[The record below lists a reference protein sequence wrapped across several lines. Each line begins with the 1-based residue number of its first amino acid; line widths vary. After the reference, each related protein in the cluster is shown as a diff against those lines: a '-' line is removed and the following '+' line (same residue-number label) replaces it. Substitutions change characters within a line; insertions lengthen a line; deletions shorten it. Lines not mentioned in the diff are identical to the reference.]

1 MAALARTAKE
11 IKMLLSSLRVFN
23 YKSCRDIFVEFN
35 DAKANVLIGENDCG
49 KTSTLSSIRFL
60 LDSSASVNLPN
71 QKSEKSDLS
80 HSPLDI
86 SFINEAL
93 THLEIP
99 SFLEENDKDYIV
111 FAARFKVEEI
121 DIDNER
127 ESSVHLKWILESTG
141 VGNEFW
147 KVRVFDAQS
156 GDSDVYYTGLYL
168 SSDVSN
174 ELFNLNQAQTNTA
187 LREKNPDSNNL
198 VNDNGQGQ
206 HSIYEKVRSILHSNP
221 TVYAT
226 VKFKDDAKKSKWKAD
241 LKFFPEYQY
250 LSWAESLES
259 INKVAATI
267 LDEALGVEINR
278 AERVSRL
285 LKEKAQRKIDA
296 QLNGVGIQNEVPSIT
311 GISAKVSFEL
321 QRKITDLFVQKV
333 GAQDD
338 VHIDNQGEGIKRQ
351 IWFALL
357 KLQANIAEKNASN
370 KRYFWCFDEPETH
383 LHPKAQRDFF
393 SAIQTLSR
401 QNFQIL
407 VSTHSTIFVD
417 SSKVEDI
424 KTFKIDNHYTNV
436 GTVTNVEDIYATLG
450 LKNSDFLFYNK
461 FLIVEGHTEET
472 LIPSLYYKYKGRTL
486 KEDNV
491 QLINL
496 KGCTNAEV
504 ASDVLEQLINGFS
517 KMDDLAVYIFDSDTR
532 KVPSPTI
539 FLVGKQDLEDCLPIH
554 IWPVIVR
561 DVFDGSI
568 SITED
573 EVQGVIDAIPNV
585 APGVDCQE
593 SQKFASRLKAQLRLK
608 LLALDRVDD
617 ITLWPNKSHEWGA
630 IISNQISVEHI
641 PVCITNAFNALS

>member
-1 MAALARTAKE
+1 MTALARTAKE

-23 YKSCRDIFVEFN
+23 YKSCKDIFVDFN
-35 DAKANVLIGENDCG
+35 DNKANVLIGENDCG
-49 KTSTLSSIRFL
+49 KTSTLNSIKFL
-60 LDSSASVNLPN
+60 LDSTASVNLPN
-71 QKSEKSDLS
+71 QKTEKSDLS

-86 SFINEAL
+86 AYINEEMIK
-93 THLEIP
+93 LELSP
-99 SFLEENDKDYIV
+99 FLEGIDKEYII

-147 KVRVFDAQS
+147 KVRVFDVES
-156 GDSDVYYTGLYL
+156 GDSDIYYSGLYL
-168 SSDVSN
+168 SSDLTN
-174 ELFNLNQAQTNTA
+174 DLFNLNQNQTNAA
-187 LREKNPDSNNL
+187 LREKNPDNRNL

-206 HSIYEKVRSILHSNP
+206 HSIYEKVRSILLSNE
-221 TVYAT
+221 TEYAT
-226 VKFKDDAKKSKWKAD
+226 VKFKDDAKKTKWKAD

-267 LDEALGVEINR
+267 LDEALGVEISR
-278 AERVSRL
+278 AERISKI

-296 QLNGVGIQNEVPSIT
+296 QLYNVGIQNEVPSIT
-311 GISAKVSFEL
+311 GISAKVSFDL
-321 QRKITDLFVQKV
+321 QRKLTDLFVQKV

-338 VHIDNQGEGIKRQ
+338 VHIENQGEGIKRQ

-357 KLQANIAEKNASN
+357 KIQANIAEANASN
-370 KRYFWCFDEPETH
+370 KRYIWCFDEPETH

-393 SAIQTLSR
+393 SAIQMLAR

-436 GTVTNVEDIYATLG
+436 GTVANIEDIYTTLG

-472 LIPSLYYKYKGRTL
+472 LIPILYYKYKGRTL

-504 ASDVLEQLINGFS
+504 ANDVLEQLIKGFS
-517 KMDDLAVYIFDSDTR
+517 KIDDLAIYIFDSDTR
-532 KVPSPTI
+532 KTPSPTL
-539 FLVGKQDLEDCLPIH
+539 FLAGKQDLEDCLPIH
-554 IWPVIVR
+554 IWPEIVS
-561 DVFDGSI
+561 DVFGENI
-568 SITED
+568 SITEF
-573 EVQGVIDAIPNV
+573 EIQAIINAIPNV
-585 APGVDCQE
+585 MPGVDCQE
-593 SQKFASRLKAQLRLK
+593 SQKFASRLRAVLRTK
-608 LLALDRVDD
+608 LVAVERPDD
-617 ITLWPNKSHEWGA
+617 ITFWPNKSHEWGA
-630 IISNQISVEHI
+630 IISKKINVDHI
-641 PVCITNAFNALS
+641 PACIINAFDALA

>member
-1 MAALARTAKE
+1 
-11 IKMLLSSLRVFN
+11 MLLSSLRVFN

-35 DAKANVLIGENDCG
+35 DDKTNILIGENDCG
-49 KTSTLSSIRFL
+49 KTSTLNSIKFL
-60 LDSSASVNLPN
+60 LDSGSSVSLPN
-71 QKSEKSDLS
+71 QKSEKNDLS
-80 HSPLDI
+80 HNPVSALY
-86 SFINEAL
+86 INEEMVKL
-93 THLEIP
+93 GL
-99 SFLEENDKDYIV
+99 SGFLEEDEKKYII
-111 FAARFKVEEI
+111 FAAKFKVEGI

-127 ESSVHLKWILESTG
+127 DSSVHLKWILESTG
-141 VGNEFW
+141 INNEFW
-147 KVRVFDAQS
+147 KIRVFDIQT
-156 GDSDVYYTGLYL
+156 GDSEIYYSGLCL
-168 SSDVSN
+168 DN
-174 ELFNLNQAQTNTA
+174 DKTNGIFNLNQAQTNVV
-187 LREKNPDSNNL
+187 LQEKNPSNNHL

-206 HSIYEKVRSILHSNP
+206 YSIYEKIRSILKSNN
-221 TVYAT
+221 TVNAI
-226 VKFKDDAKKSKWKAD
+226 VKFKDDSKRAKWKAD

-267 LDEALGVEINR
+267 LDEALGTEISR
-278 AERVSRL
+278 AERISRL

-296 QLNGVGIQNEVPSIT
+296 QLHNIGIQNEVPSIT

-357 KLQANIAEKNASN
+357 KLQASIAENTISD

-393 SAIQTLSR
+393 TAIQKLSC

-424 KTFKIDNHYTNV
+424 KTFKIDNHYTSV
-436 GTVTNVEDIYATLG
+436 GTVTAVADIYSTLG

-461 FLIVEGHTEET
+461 FFIVEGHTEET
-472 LIPSLYYKYKGRTL
+472 LIPDLYSKYKGRTL
-486 KEDNV
+486 KEDNI

-504 ASDVLEQLINGFS
+504 AGDFFVQLINGFS
-517 KMDDLAVYIFDSDTR
+517 KADDLAIYMFDSDTR
-532 KVPSPTI
+532 KTPSQTL
-539 FLVGKQDLEDCLPIH
+539 FLVGKQDLEDSLPIH
-554 IWPVIVR
+554 IWPEIVR
-561 DVFDGSI
+561 DVFGDLI
-568 SITED
+568 TITEH
-573 EVQGVIDAIPNV
+573 EVQEIIDAIPDV
-585 APGVDCQE
+585 VPGLDCQE
-593 SQKFASRLKAQLRLK
+593 SQKFASRLKAVLRLK
-608 LLALDRVDD
+608 LLALDRPDD

-630 IISNQISVEHI
+630 IISRKITVENI
-641 PVCITNAFNALS
+641 PVNIINAFNVLV

>member
-1 MAALARTAKE
+1 MAVLAGIAKE
-11 IKMLLSSLRVFN
+11 IEMLVSSLQVFN

-35 DAKANVLIGENDCG
+35 DVKSNVLIGENDCG
-49 KTSTLSSIRFL
+49 KTSILNSIKFL
-60 LDSSASVNLPN
+60 LDSSSSVNLPN

-80 HSPLDI
+80 HSPLNV
-86 SFINEAL
+86 SYINDRFTQL
-93 THLEIP
+93 GLP
-99 SFLEENDKDYIV
+99 PFLEVDDKEYIV

-147 KVRVFDAQS
+147 KIRVFETQS
-156 GDSDVYYTGLYL
+156 CDSDVYYSGLYL

-174 ELFNLNQAQTNTA
+174 ELFNLNQNQTNTA
-187 LREKNPDSNNL
+187 LREKNPDGNHL

-206 HSIYEKVRSILHSNP
+206 HSIYEKVRSILQSND
-221 TVYAT
+221 TVCAT

-267 LDEALGVEINR
+267 LDEALGAEISR

-296 QLNGVGIQNEVPSIT
+296 QLNNVGIQNEVPSIT

-338 VHIDNQGEGIKRQ
+338 VHIENQGEGIKRQ

-357 KLQANIAEKNASN
+357 KLQANIAEMNASN

-393 SAIQTLSR
+393 SAIQALSR

-424 KTFKIDNHYTNV
+424 KTLKINNHYTNV
-436 GTVTNVEDIYATLG
+436 GTVATVEDIYATLG

-472 LIPSLYYKYKGRTL
+472 LIPILYHKFKNKTL

-496 KGCTNAEV
+496 KGCTNADV

-517 KMDDLAVYIFDSDTR
+517 KMDDLAIYMFDSDTR
-532 KVPSPTI
+532 KVPSPKV

-554 IWPVIVR
+554 IWPEIVR
-561 DVFDGSI
+561 DVFDGLI
-568 SITED
+568 TITELEIQ
-573 EVQGVIDAIPNV
+573 EVINAIPNV

-593 SQKFASRLKAQLRLK
+593 SQKFASRLKAVLRTK
-608 LLALDRVDD
+608 LVALNRADD
-617 ITLWPNKSHEWGA
+617 ITLWPNKSHKWGSVIA
-630 IISNQISVEHI
+630 NKINVEHI
-641 PVCITNAFNALS
+641 PSCITNAFDALT

>member
-1 MAALARTAKE
+1 MAALASTEKG

-23 YKSCRDIFVEFN
+23 YKSCRDILVNFN
-35 DAKANVLIGENDCG
+35 DVKANVLIGENDCG
-49 KTSTLSSIRFL
+49 KTSTLNSVRFL

-80 HSPLDI
+80 HSPLNV
-86 SFINEAL
+86 SYINDELAQ
-93 THLEIP
+93 LELP
-99 SFLEENDKDYIV
+99 PFLEGDDKKYIV

-141 VGNEFW
+141 IGNEFW

-156 GDSDVYYTGLYL
+156 GDSEIFYSGLYL
-168 SSDVSN
+168 ASDLNN
-174 ELFNLNQAQTNTA
+174 ELFNLNQAQTSAA
-187 LREKNPDSNNL
+187 LRDKNPDGNHL

-206 HSIYEKVRSILHSNP
+206 HSIYEKVRSILRTNP
-221 TVYAT
+221 TIYAT
-226 VKFKDDAKKSKWKAD
+226 VKFKDDAKKAKWKAD

-267 LDEALGVEINR
+267 LDEALGTEINR
-278 AERVSRL
+278 AERVSKL

-296 QLNGVGIQNEVPSIT
+296 QLNSVGIQNEVPSIT

-357 KLQANIAEKNASN
+357 KLQANIAEMNASN

-393 SAIQTLSR
+393 SAIQALSR

-424 KTFKIDNHYTNV
+424 KTFKIDSHYTNV
-436 GTVTNVEDIYATLG
+436 GTVANVEDIYTKLG

-472 LIPSLYYKYKGRTL
+472 LIPTLYHKYKGRTL

-496 KGCTNAEV
+496 KGCTNADV

-517 KMDDLAVYIFDSDTR
+517 KMDDLAVYMFDSDTR
-532 KVPSPTI
+532 KVPSPTV

-554 IWPVIVR
+554 IWPEIVR
-561 DVFDGSI
+561 DVFGDII
-568 SITED
+568 SITEL
-573 EVQGVIDAIPNV
+573 EIQGIIDGIPNV
-585 APGVDCQE
+585 AIGVDCQE
-593 SQKFASRLKAQLRLK
+593 SQKFASRLKAALRAK
-608 LLALDRVDD
+608 LVALDRADD
-617 ITLWPNKSHEWGA
+617 ITLWPNKSHEWGTV
-630 IISNQISVEHI
+630 ISSKINVEHI
-641 PVCITNAFNALS
+641 PLCITSAFNALA